1 MNKDIL
7 SSLAPEILGKRLQEA
22 RKSRGLTQEV
32 VATTIGAAR
41 TTIVAIEKGERR
53 LDADELIQ
61 LAALY
66 GRNVS
71 ELVGRTQLV
80 ESFVPEFRAALHP
93 NKAQSGDHS
102 ECVVQLQRL
111 AEDYYD
117 LEQRCGKPMP
127 RNNQAVYEIKG
138 IPVEQAAEDIA
149 ATERNRLGLGDGP
162 ISDLATLLEA
172 DRGLR
177 IFSYTMPSQIA
188 GIFAYT
194 DTLGGCIGINAGHPR
209 DRRNWSIA
217 HEFGHYLTARFEV
230 EMTYLHEKRAHTAR
244 ERFADEFAKCFLMPA
259 AGLTRRF
266 ADIYRANGQK
276 ISLADILH
284 LANLYQVSVQAL
296 VLRLEDLKRLPSG
309 TWDTK
314 KEEGFRP
321 RAAQK
326 TLGLPCPAPSEDQFP
341 ARYLYLVLLA
351 YEQSLVTEG
360 QAANYLRTDRV
371 SARDR
376 LEEIKNRFN
385 LQKETGF
392 VSMQLDFARTLN

>member
-7 SSLAPEILGKRLQEA
+7 SSLDPEILGKRLQEA
-22 RKSRGLTQEV
+22 RKSRGLTQEA
-32 VATTIGAAR
+32 VATSMDVAR

-53 LDADELIQ
+53 LNADELIR
-61 LAALY
+61 LASLY

-71 ELVGRTQLV
+71 EMVGRAQLV
-80 ESFVPEFRAALHP
+80 ESFVPEFRAVLTP
-93 NKAQSGDHS
+93 NKAAPDDHS

-111 AEDYYD
+111 AEDYFD

-127 RNNQAVYEIKG
+127 RNNQDVYEIKG
-138 IPVEQAAEDIA
+138 TPVEQAAEDIA

-162 ISDLATLLEA
+162 VSDLATLLES

-177 IFSYTMPSQIA
+177 IFFYTMPSQIA

-194 DTLGGCIGINAGHPR
+194 DVLGGCIGINASHPK

-217 HEFGHYLTARFEV
+217 HEYGHYLTARFEV
-230 EMTYLHEKRAHTAR
+230 EMTYLHEKRANTAR
-244 ERFADEFAKCFLMPA
+244 ERFAEEFAKCFLMPA
-259 AGLTRRF
+259 NGLTRRF

-284 LANLYQVSVQAL
+284 LADLYQVSVQAL

-309 TWDTK
+309 TWDAK
-314 KEEGFRP
+314 REEGFKP
-321 RAAQK
+321 RVAQK
-326 TLGLPCPAPSEDQFP
+326 VLGLQAPAPAEEQFP

-360 QAANYLRTDRV
+360 QVANYLRTDRV
-371 SARDR
+371 SARER
-376 LEEIKNRFN
+376 LEEIRSRFN
-385 LQKETGF
+385 LQRSSGF
-392 VSMQLDFARTLN
+392 VPMQLNFAETLN